1 MWSLWIEGSG
11 WGSVGEWA
19 ERSTRFMQLV
29 YGLEGCGKSAWL
41 KQAAELL
48 KELGYDVIYVNPL
61 QRESPR
67 LSWQT

>member
-1 MWSLWIEGSG
+1 
-11 WGSVGEWA
+11 
-19 ERSTRFMQLV
+19 MQLV